1 MADFKLADKGHFLDI
16 HIDENGHVVSNG
28 PDIET
33 AVAIS
38 IFTDRRANDGDDVEG
53 TNRRGCWIDTYRK
66 NKIGSR
72 LWLLGR
78 RKATAETLKEA
89 KGMVE
94 ECLAWIIDDGVAEE
108 VVVENEWASYDP
120 NRMNMLVQIIKPD
133 ESVLTFKF
141 NYAWDFS

>member
-16 HIDENGHVVSNG
+16 DIEDNGHVVSDG

-38 IFTDRRANDGDDVEG
+38 IFTDRRAGEWDEVEG
-53 TNRRGCWIDTYRK
+53 TNKRGWWADSYRDT
-66 NKIGSR
+66 KIGSR

-78 RKATAETLKEA
+78 RKASTQTLNLAKE
-89 KGMVE
+89 MVE
-94 ECLAWIIDDGVAEE
+94 ECLEWVVKDGVGEE
-108 VVVENEWASYDP
+108 VIVENEWASSDQ
-120 NRMNMLVQIIKPD
+120 NRMNMLVQIVKPD
-133 ESVLTFKF
+133 QSILTFKF